1 MGVVVV
7 VMLIVVLL
15 SKALSMAHVLMGS
28 HNLEFCMGAVPTVF
42 PQVSHENGMKIL
54 TILQ

>member
-28 HNLEFCMGAVPTVF
+28 HNLEFCMGAVPMVF